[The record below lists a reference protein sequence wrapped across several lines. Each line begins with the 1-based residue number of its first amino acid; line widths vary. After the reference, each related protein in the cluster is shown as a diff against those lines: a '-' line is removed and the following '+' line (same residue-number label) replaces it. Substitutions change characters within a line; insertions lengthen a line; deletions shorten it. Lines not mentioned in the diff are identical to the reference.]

1 MIKNIRILFLFLFS
15 VQAGATSY
23 VGIGTASPASLLTLY
38 TTTNIQG
45 LEIDGTSTATNTVKS
60 LFLANVTA
68 GSYNSIT
75 QTGDQGIIYMGTTIG
90 TPKGF
95 FIAPW
100 ASATTGLR
108 LDTNGNVGIG
118 TTSTYGALTVANGT
132 DHTLN
137 VRGDPV
143 SFGLPAGLLGPIL
156 QGVNS
161 AQTVQEPITLEGSTI
176 NLMGGSVGIGTS
188 SPSYALDVTG
198 TIRAT
203 NLILTSDR
211 RAKKNISSLDE
222 TESLEKLSRLNPVS
236 FEWKNS
242 GEADLGIIAQ
252 ELAEVYPELVLK
264 DQQGALSIRSTS
276 LIAPLIASVKKLK
289 SDNELLREEN
299 GKQKS
304 RLDELEKKFNALA
317 AKIEK

>member
-1 MIKNIRILFLFLFS
+1 MDLQFGKNMRPAKMKSKVTPALMILFPIFFGYES
-15 VQAGATSY
+15 AQATTCTNSGRLQYLSN
-23 VGIGTASPASLLTLY
+23 TLQ
-38 TTTNIQG
+38 IC
-45 LEIDGTSTATNTVKS
+45 DGTNW
-60 LFLANVTA
+60 
-68 GSYNSIT
+68 YP
-75 QTGDQGIIYMGTTIG
+75 IG
-90 TPKGF
+90 
-95 FIAPW
+95 
-100 ASATTGLR
+100 ASAT
-108 LDTNGNVGIG
+108 GNVGIG
-118 TTSTYGALTVANGT
+118 TTA
-132 DHTLN
+132 
-137 VRGDPV
+137 
-143 SFGLPAGLLGPIL
+143 PAY
-156 QGVNS
+156 
-161 AQTVQEPITLEGSTI
+161 T
-176 NLMGGSVGIGTS
+176 
-188 SPSYALDVTG
+188 LDVTG

-211 RAKKNISSLDE
+211 RAKKNINSLDE
-222 TESLEKLSRLNPVS
+222 AESLDKLSRLNPVS